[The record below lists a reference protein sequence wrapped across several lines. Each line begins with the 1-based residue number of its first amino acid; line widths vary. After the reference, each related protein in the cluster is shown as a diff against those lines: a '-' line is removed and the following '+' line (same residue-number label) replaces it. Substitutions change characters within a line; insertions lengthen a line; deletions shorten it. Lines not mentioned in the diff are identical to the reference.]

1 MTAERQSSPLP
12 PPLRF
17 DARLRIPRIRNFAL
31 FAIPRG
37 EDSRQRG
44 FSEEMLFEM
53 VYKSTRRRKRRGKS
67 ESEEGRRV
75 ILSTFIPTPALSSSS
90 SSSSRLLEFSSK
102 SLRETGNRK
111 NSFVDPVYPYRGFQA
126 IVQIPARP
134 SIKFHPPSS
143 VLPFPLPSLSLPL
156 SPSNPTTGA
165 SGNALRDWGR

>member
-1 MTAERQSSPLP
+1 MRRRQSPFSLS
-12 PPLRF
+12 LRF
-17 DARLRIPRIRNFAL
+17 DLERKRNLAL
-31 FAIPRG
+31 FAIPRPKFSPG
-37 EDSRQRG
+37 RKCYSKWCINLKQEG
-44 FSEEMLFEM
+44 FGGAWQIR
-53 VYKSTRRRKRRGKS
+53 V
-67 ESEEGRRV
+67 GRI
-75 ILSTFIPTPALSSSS
+75 ILSTFIPTPDLSSS

-143 VLPFPLPSLSLPL
+143 SLLPFLSLSLSL
-156 SPSNPTTGA
+156 

>member
-1 MTAERQSSPLP
+1 MTCAEEAKSLLPVFEVRPRTKTQS
-12 PPLRF
+12 RF
-17 DARLRIPRIRNFAL
+17 VRHSSAKILAREDLARKCYSRWCINLKQEGFGGAWQIRVGRI
-31 FAIPRG
+31 
-37 EDSRQRG
+37 
-44 FSEEMLFEM
+44 
-53 VYKSTRRRKRRGKS
+53 
-67 ESEEGRRV
+67 
-75 ILSTFIPTPALSSSS
+75 ILSTFIPTPDFSSS

-143 VLPFPLPSLSLPL
+143 SLLPFLSLSLSL
-156 SPSNPTTGA
+156 